1 MENVT
6 VTNTMGIGLVGVNI
20 LGQSRL
26 YGVDFTYNQHH
37 SCYPMN
43 VSDELVTGGG
53 AYFFYGNPSLSS
65 ENSTSDTEP
74 LLLLITESRFT
85 FNSDCS
91 RVSDQ
96 EANYRYLLVN
106 NPNAFYRIG
115 GGGGLSVFLAQTSY
129 SVNVTLFSTEFSAN
143 SARYGGG
150 AHVGL
155 FAGIALDTSVN
166 FFGCLFNNNT
176 GVPMQNEAT
185 GGGGLAVFTGLT
197 NPLYAHVSLPSNEV
211 IVRIENSHFVGN
223 SATKGGGLFTFSL
236 FDSLPSLTGI
246 PEADTFDMAFI
257 LHKCNFLHNAGPYGA
272 ALSLQQRISYGY
284 DGKVV
289 ALISNV
295 NVSEN
300 THTPGPRER
309 RLFGNAD
316 SSAIHLESILVVVHD
331 NFDISDNDMTGIYI
345 LSSSLLIAPN
355 ASLSVSRNTG
365 VLGGG
370 VHLLG
375 RSPLIVA
382 FPNSNLS
389 FSRNR
394 ATIQG
399 GAIYVTPETLSA
411 EDVLLPIISDCFS
424 LPHLTVAAAQVSQNA
439 IILLH

>member
-1 MENVT
+1 M
-6 VTNTMGIGLVGVNI
+6 
-20 LGQSRL
+20 
-26 YGVDFTYNQHH
+26 
-37 SCYPMN
+37 
-43 VSDELVTGGG
+43 
-53 AYFFYGNPSLSS
+53 
-65 ENSTSDTEP
+65 
-74 LLLLITESRFT
+74 
-85 FNSDCS
+85 
-91 RVSDQ
+91 
-96 EANYRYLLVN
+96 
-106 NPNAFYRIG
+106 
-115 GGGGLSVFLAQTSY
+115 FLTQTSY
-129 SVNVTLFSTEFSAN
+129 SINVTVFLTEFSAN
-143 SARYGGG
+143 SCKVWRWSSCGTLYWHSTGHFGQ
-150 AHVGL
+150 
-155 FAGIALDTSVN
+155 

-176 GVPMQNEAT
+176 GVPTQNEAT

-300 THTPGPRER
+300 THTPDPRER

-316 SSAIHLESILVVVHD
+316 SSAIHLESILVVVHN
-331 NFDISDNDMTGIYI
+331 NFNISDNDMTGIY
-345 LSSSLLIAPN
+345 SSLLIAPN

-370 VHLLG
+370 VHLLE

-382 FPNSNLS
+382 FPNSNLL

-394 ATIQG
+394 AMVQG
-399 GAIYVTPETLSA
+399 GAIYITPETLSA
-411 EDVLLPIISDCFS
+411 EDVLLPITSDCFFAPTS
-424 LPHLTVAAAQVSQNA
+424 YGSGCSSESKCNNFTVLNIRVSFEGNSA
-439 IILLH
+439 PLESIVYGSTLKSCY